1 MTSQR
6 IKIKNSDYWLDAPPL
21 PTKFKNLTNVL
32 FVCFGYFIRVMSLR
46 CNPHFGNE
54 SFICSAAHSFHH
66 SDIVYTFLLFFFFSQ
81 SLFPQHIYF
90 FKRNI
95 YLVWANLLHSGVS
108 KARLATKL
116 LLSLSSLPWSRH
128 LGQLLIQLCFLL
140 FPLLNMFSSLPSEW
154 KLWLFLCIL
163 ALSFT
168 SLLLQLFS
176 EY

>member
-1 MTSQR
+1 MHHPCQQSSKTWQMFFLFALV
-6 IKIKNSDYWLDAPPL
+6 ILYVWWVWDVI
-21 PTKFKNLTNVL
+21 LTLGMKVL
-32 FVCFGYFIRVMSLR
+32 FVLL
-46 CNPHFGNE
+46 HT
-54 SFICSAAHSFHH
+54 HSIIQIL
-66 SDIVYTFLLFFFFSQ
+66 STLSCFFFFSQ